1 MDDPRENYP
10 PESAAPVSFIE
21 CYSESLDADETQI
34 PAASYFWLANLV
46 SNLIHLSKTD
56 EEKRN
61 NRFPQTNID
70 LLLIHDHNNVSTSSV
85 KK

>member
-1 MDDPRENYP
+1 MLDDPRENYP

-46 SNLIHLSKTD
+46 SNLIHPSKTD

-61 NRFPQTNID
+61 NRFHRQT
-70 LLLIHDHNNVSTSSV
+70 LTY
-85 KK
+85 